1 MDNFW
6 SQYDMVIYSYYV
18 IYRHLY
24 NLFFYHAVSA
34 AKRTLL
40 EYLVGNKMILF
51 LHFGTSLIHLNAY
64 SLYVNY
70 IIH

>member
-6 SQYDMVIYSYYV
+6 SQYDTVIYSYYV
-18 IYRHLY
+18 IYRRLY
-24 NLFFYHAVSA
+24 KLFFYHAVSA

-40 EYLVGNKMILF
+40 EYSVKNKMILF
-51 LHFGTSLIHLNAY
+51 LHFGKILIHLNAY

-70 IIH
+70 ITH